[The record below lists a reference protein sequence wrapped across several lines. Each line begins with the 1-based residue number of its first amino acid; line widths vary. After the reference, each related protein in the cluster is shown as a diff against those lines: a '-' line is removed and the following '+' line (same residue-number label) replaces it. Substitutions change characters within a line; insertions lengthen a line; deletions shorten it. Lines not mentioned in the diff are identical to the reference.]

1 MQRVQAMKINR
12 MTFLHVRTLVPRNVH
27 DAGTLVALYID
38 GHLVLR
44 ERLIIRRVVYIA
56 WDAHDYPALCQRL

>member
-1 MQRVQAMKINR
+1 MLSTSCTRRAACASHEIKR
-12 MTFLHVRTLVPRNVH
+12 MTSLHVRTLVPRNVH

-56 WDAHDYPALCQRL
+56 